1 MKWAMP
7 PSSNTAPACTK
18 NCELSAKKYS
28 GCRGGLTGFSA
39 FGKFLPWHPAS
50 PLSKPYAT
58 TLTDMRWTMFVL
70 GSLQGLVHCPD
81 RITPLHITAGD
92 HDDVS

>member
-1 MKWAMP
+1 MGDAAILKYRARLH
-7 PSSNTAPACTK
+7 K
-18 NCELSAKKYS
+18 ELWVV
-28 GCRGGLTGFSA
+28 RQEIQWLTEFSA